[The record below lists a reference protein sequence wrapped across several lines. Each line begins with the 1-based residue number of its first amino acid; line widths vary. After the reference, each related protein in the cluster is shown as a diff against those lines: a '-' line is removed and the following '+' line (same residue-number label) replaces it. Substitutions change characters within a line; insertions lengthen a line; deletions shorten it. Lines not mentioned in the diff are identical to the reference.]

1 MKISLKRTPEQIELV
16 KAMASKNRDV
26 AYEAQVALAQFL
38 GPVLAEVINN
48 APVLSNLF
56 TTLQFN
62 AEDNPSIPLDLY
74 YDITDEDYI
83 QVYSQ
88 QVAGGLPTN
97 QVLPTTSEMKITTY
111 TLDSALSFDK
121 RYAAKSRMDVVSK
134 TFTRM
139 AQEILF
145 KQERTSGNLILTSLA
160 NAETNG
166 KKHVQRANATGRFLL
181 QDMNELLTLSRRVFT
196 SFTAGTPANGVSG
209 MGITDLMISPEV
221 EEELRAM
228 AYNPINTKGGLYTD
242 GTKGG
247 SQESNSG
254 NVGITAPDS
263 VRVGLFNGA
272 GIPSFYGV
280 NLLVFNE
287 FGLGKKFN
295 TVFDT
300 VASTT
305 QWLKAD
311 GGYVGTNTSTGN
323 DFDGAKDEL
332 LLGINRNRE
341 SLIRAVAIDSEN
353 GSEFS
358 LIADDQY
365 SIRQGKIGYFG
376 SLEEGRMVL
385 DTRALFG
392 KIIKRVA

>member
-1 MKISLKRTPEQIELV
+1 MKISLKRTPEQVELV

-26 AYEAQVALAQFL
+26 AYEAQVALAAFL

-56 TTLQFN
+56 SPLSFN
-62 AEDNPSIPLDLY
+62 ADDNPSIPLDLY

-83 QVYSQ
+83 TVYSQ

-111 TLDSALSFDK
+111 KIDSALSFDK

-139 AQEILF
+139 AQEILA
-145 KQERTSGNLILTSLA
+145 KQERTSGTLILSSLA
-160 NAETNG
+160 KASTNSRQ
-166 KKHVQRANATGRFLL
+166 HVQRANATGRFLL

-196 SFTAGTPANGVSG
+196 SFTGGTMPTGQAG
-209 MGITDLMISPEV
+209 MGVTDLMISPEI

-228 AYNPINTKGGLYTD
+228 AYNPINTKGNAIAGNTV
-242 GTKGG
+242 T
-247 SQESNSG
+247 SNTAF
-254 NVGITAPDS
+254 VTAPDA
-263 VRVGLFNGA
+263 VRVGLFNG
-272 GIPSFYGV
+272 GGVSSFYGV
-280 NLLVFNE
+280 NLMVFNE
-287 FGLGKKFN
+287 FGVGRKFN
-295 TVFDT
+295 KIFETVSSGTDF
-300 VASTT
+300 A
-305 QWLKAD
+305 KAP
-311 GGYVGTNTSTGN
+311 VGSSATAFS
-323 DFDGAKDEL
+323 DSSKDEL
-332 LLGINRNRE
+332 ILGINRNRE
-341 SLIRAVAIDSEN
+341 SLIRAIAVDSET

-358 LIADDQY
+358 LVADDQY

-385 DTRALFG
+385 DNRALFG
-392 KIIKRVA
+392 KIVTQS

>member
-26 AYEAQVALAQFL
+26 AYEAQVALAAFL

-56 TTLQFN
+56 SPLSFN

-83 QVYSQ
+83 TIYSQ

-111 TLDSALSFDK
+111 RLDSALSFDK

-139 AQEILF
+139 AQEILA
-145 KQERTSGNLILTSLA
+145 KQERTSGNLILSSLA
-160 NAETNG
+160 AASTNG
-166 KKHVQRANATGRFLL
+166 KKHIQRANAVGRFLL

-196 SFTAGTPANGVSG
+196 SFTGGTMPTGQAG
-209 MGITDLMISPEV
+209 MGVTDLMISPEV

-228 AYNPINTKGGLYTD
+228 AYNPINTKGVL
-242 GTKGG
+242 
-247 SQESNSG
+247 SNSTSSITDS
-254 NVGITAPDS
+254 GITAPES
-263 VRVGLFNGA
+263 VRAGLFNG
-272 GIPSFYGV
+272 GGVSTFYGV
-280 NLLVFNE
+280 NLMVFNE
-287 FGLGKKFN
+287 FGLTRKFN
-295 TVFDT
+295 TIFDT
-300 VASTT
+300 VAGNTT
-305 QWLKAD
+305 YATAA
-311 GGYVGTNTSTGN
+311 GGT
-323 DFDGAKDEL
+323 DAAFDGSKDEL
-332 LLGINRNRE
+332 ILGINRNRE
-341 SLIRAVAIDSEN
+341 SLIRAIAVDSET

-358 LIADDQY
+358 LVADDQY
-365 SIRQGKIGYFG
+365 SIRQNKIGYFG

-385 DTRALFG
+385 DNRALFG
-392 KIIKRVA
+392 KILRWTA